1 MEYIWGALAGL
12 AFGGLIGAIK
22 YYVLWHKTAKA
33 PQSSEITSSYVY
45 IRMIIS
51 NVINVA
57 ALAIVFLLRD
67 IICFSFVAAL
77 FGAAVGLSIAGK
89 LAPIKKVMQHIR
101 EE

>member
-1 MEYIWGALAGL
+1 MEYVWGALAGL
-12 AFGGLIGAIK
+12 GFGGLIGAVK
-22 YYVLWHKTAKA
+22 YYVLWHRATKA
-33 PQSSEITSSYVY
+33 PQDNEITSSYVY

-57 ALAIVFLLRD
+57 TLAIVFLLRD
-67 IICFSFVAAL
+67 IVCFSFVATL
-77 FGAAVGLSIAGK
+77 LGAAVGLSIAGK